1 MIAPLFLL
9 LGAFSFSKI
18 APSFYQLLIVLV
30 ESLMFA
36 ALIRVVALYDDFGLM
51 ANRLGFE
58 LSMPS
63 QDAKFIFVMIWII
76 VVFVASLS
84 ARIRPRAVLVLS
96 TVLLFA
102 LLTTIYV
109 FKPSAVLVALT
120 GPFVFACIPSVFAG
134 SLMMQRLALSNF
146 RATKLFEQS
155 SKELEKSV

>member
-9 LGAFSFSKI
+9 LGAFSFSKS

-84 ARIRPRAVLVLS
+84 ARIRTRAVLVLS
-96 TVLLFA
+96 AVLVFA

-120 GPFVFACIPSVFAG
+120 GPFVVVPFWSHLQG
-134 SLMMQRLALSNF
+134 RLYLHAFPLC
-146 RATKLFEQS
+146 LQ
-155 SKELEKSV
+155 VH